1 MSKKISFHFQPNIQ
15 ERHPI
20 GSKDLVKTML
30 VEKEINGKKRR
41 YFEGV
46 SSGLKEDAHKE
57 RMSEKAVN
65 KFMEQANSGDIL
77 LYPDI
82 HGIKQSEDIG
92 ILEKAEINESN
103 DWWTSYRLY
112 DESDDPGQYKLEK
125 INNLWKQCL
134 GLPPYRK
141 PKQMGFSIEGII
153 PENGIVMTAKGETI
167 LDDVLLDGVVL
178 VPRPAYMTSIASA
191 VYKALE
197 VLPPWTEEKV
207 RKNINGKLSEILNE
221 KELKD
226 KYWSKKFDVQDALE
240 KIIDEIMA
248 DNRNM
253 KMERLSIVFDEYKS
267 AMLNLIS
274 ESQSIFQNDKLEEIV
289 ARSVNVERNKSHV
302 FKDIVKQLG
311 ELQKSFARE
320 L

>member
-1 MSKKISFHFQPNIQ
+1 MNKKISFHFQPNIQ
-15 ERHPI
+15 ERSPI
-20 GSKDLVKTML
+20 GSNSLVSTML
-30 VEKEINGKKRR
+30 VEKEIDGKKRR

-57 RMSEKAVN
+57 RMSEKAVC

-92 ILEKAEINESN
+92 ILEKGEINKSG

-112 DESDDPGQYKLEK
+112 DEYDDPGQYKLEK
-125 INNLWKQCL
+125 INNLWKQSL

-153 PENGIVMTAKGETI
+153 PENGIIMTAKGDTV
-167 LDDVLLDGVVL
+167 LDDIMLDGVVL
-178 VPRPAYMTSIASA
+178 VPRPAYMTSIANA
-191 VYKALE
+191 VYKALD
-197 VLPPWTEEKV
+197 VLPPWREKITQD
-207 RKNINGKLSEILNE
+207 NINGKLDKVLKD

-240 KIIDEIMA
+240 KSVNEVMVDKW
-248 DNRNM
+248 DM
-253 KMERLSIVFDEYKS
+253 KTERLGIIFDEYKF
-267 AMLNLIS
+267 AMMNLVAES
-274 ESQSIFQNDKLEEIV
+274 ETVFKNKTLAKE
-289 ARSVNVERNKSHV
+289 ERNKNQV
-302 FKDIVKQLG
+302 YKDLVTELG
-311 ELQKSFARE
+311 ELQKSFARR